1 MTLNKISL
9 YIFNSKIERKM
20 DFYLSPPKNICFMD
34 GMRVY
39 ED

>member
-1 MTLNKISL
+1 
-9 YIFNSKIERKM
+9 M

-39 ED
+39 EDWYIDLDHYY